1 LSTLGLGLLAKAAL
15 GVATDLAAAVDFED
29 DSVDFEDAFN
39 LPEAVDF
46 EEAIFGWTAADLAD
60 LVSLLDRELP
70 ASLVGMARAGIDFL
84 PLAARFGAAL
94 GATPEAAE
102 VRLEERLAK
111 LEWDLALFLPPS
123 VRGETTLV
131 LPEPDRFEPP
141 DLAVADTFTSL
152 AAEPDFLVAALGEDA
167 FAGEAFADPPDERAE
182 EILLVPPLP
191 GFDWGLS
198 FGTR

>member
-1 LSTLGLGLLAKAAL
+1 M
-15 GVATDLAAAVDFED
+15 DFEG
-29 DSVDFEDAFN
+29 AFN

-46 EEAIFGWTAADLAD
+46 EEAIFGWTAADL
-60 LVSLLDRELP
+60 VSLLDRESP
-70 ASLVGMARAGIDFL
+70 AGLVGMARADIDFL
-84 PLAARFGAAL
+84 PLAASFAAAL

-111 LEWDLALFLPPS
+111 PESDLALFLLPS

-141 DLAVADTFTSL
+141 DLVVAETFTNL
-152 AAEPDFLVAALGEDA
+152 EAEPDFFVAALGEDA
-167 FAGEAFADPPDERAE
+167 FAGEAFADPPDERFE
-182 EILLVPPLP
+182 ETLLVPPLP
-191 GFDWGLS
+191 GFDWRLS